1 MVVLGVQHV
10 HQRAVA
16 QLASGAGGVEP
27 RGAGLQAVLQCG
39 HAGLARLPTQPGSAH
54 LLGHLL
60 AGLFQLCLGL
70 VQQACTFAGL
80 GAAHAAVVQRNVD
93 LHTDHGIG
101 VAVAGRAEFAPAAQP
116 VEPGLCDQVDRHGI
130 ACAALA
136 QFLLG
141 HAHTMRGQLHLRV
154 GGLRGVDPGLQRFA
168 QCLGLRGQLRHGQRQ
183 AGAVGQ
189 RLAYQVALQARGLD
203 LRAHAGQRGVRLVRV
218 GHGHVAQLKTVV
230 RLGGGARHRFGL
242 ALGHAQLLLRHGEG
256 EVALGGA
263 QQQFVAGG
271 APGRVAHLSAQ
282 MKLRTGGVAP
292 TVDQRLLRNE
302 VGARGQSRVHRGGE
316 VHALGRAEAGRREL
330 RALHARVA
338 GAQAGAQA
346 QHHVGAPQRLGLF
359 ALGLRRRVLGT
370 GHGQRAVVLLGS
382 APHGEQVL
390 RGGRQRGQ
398 PQQADGQ
405 PATHPGGLHA
415 HAAFSPPNSS

>member
-1 MVVLGVQHV
+1 M
-10 HQRAVA
+10 
-16 QLASGAGGVEP
+16 
-27 RGAGLQAVLQCG
+27 
-39 HAGLARLPTQPGSAH
+39 
-54 LLGHLL
+54 
-60 AGLFQLCLGL
+60 
-70 VQQACTFAGL
+70 
-80 GAAHAAVVQRNVD
+80 
-93 LHTDHGIG
+93 
-101 VAVAGRAEFAPAAQP
+101 
-116 VEPGLCDQVDRHGI
+116 
-130 ACAALA
+130 
-136 QFLLG
+136 
-141 HAHTMRGQLHLRV
+141 
-154 GGLRGVDPGLQRFA
+154 
-168 QCLGLRGQLRHGQRQ
+168 
-183 AGAVGQ
+183 
-189 RLAYQVALQARGLD
+189 
-203 LRAHAGQRGVRLVRV
+203 RV
-218 GHGHVAQLKTVV
+218 GHGHVPQLKTVV

-292 TVDQRLLRNE
+292 TIDQRLLRNE

-346 QHHVGAPQRLGLF
+346 QHHVGAPQRFGLL
-359 ALGLRRRVLGT
+359 ALGLRRRMLGT

-382 APHGEQVL
+382 APRGEQVL
-390 RGGRQRGQ
+390 RGGGQRGQ

-405 PATHPGGLHA
+405 PAAHPGGSHA